1 MLAAAVLPGLPAWAL
16 VLSAAITAVGS
27 GGIGVLIA
35 KYWEHQRRK
44 RAQTDNVLMDVVN
57 KQGRQIKALQREQ
70 RMERHLCDAR
80 LAAQRHKVVNL
91 DSAFEGVLML
101 FKAAPEKVP
110 DLIPEIVAQRQAH
123 RETEAAEAA
132 AVMKASLEAALR
144 AAEADDFDEGEEHD
158 RTQP

>member
-1 MLAAAVLPGLPAWAL
+1 MPSVPVWGI
-16 VLSAAITAVGS
+16 VLSALITAVGS
-27 GGIGVLIA
+27 GGIGVLIT

-44 RAQTDNVLMDVVN
+44 RAQTDNVLLELVN
-57 KQGRQIKALQREQ
+57 KQGRQLKAIRREQ
-70 RMERHLCDAR
+70 RVERHLCEAR

-110 DLIPEIVAQRQAH
+110 ELIPEIVAQRQAH

-132 AVMKASLEAALR
+132 AVMKASLEAAVK
-144 AAEADDFDEGEEHD
+144 AAEFDESDDGEDE
-158 RTQP
+158 